1 MKKLKLMAV
10 FGILLMAFAVM
21 ADAARAKYVFLF
33 IGDGMGPNQVL
44 TAEMYQAAVKG
55 QNGRVPLCMSQFPYS
70 GQAATFSA
78 SDGITDS
85 AAAGTCLASGK
96 KTNNGMIGQTPDGVP
111 VYSVA
116 SQLKEEGWGI
126 GIMSTVPVDHAT
138 PASHYAHA
146 EKRSNYYLIGTHL
159 TESNFDFFGG
169 GGFQR
174 PNDKHNP
181 SAPNLYDLA
190 RQAGYTLVGS
200 YAEAQKNLKKKKI
213 LLVPQTDINHPNR
226 GAEALPYAID
236 QQEGDL
242 NLAQIVDVAIQHL
255 SKHDRFFMM
264 AEGGKIDYAGH
275 GNDGATNIHEVI
287 DFDQAIQVAYRF
299 YEQHPDETL
308 IVVTA
313 DHETGGI
320 ALGNNQP
327 LRLERLAYQQCSS
340 DTLSARL
347 TALCQQYADQLTW
360 KQVKAFLAENTG
372 LFGGLSVTA
381 EEEAVLQD
389 AFNNMMRQQASLK
402 TLYADINALA
412 AKAKELVNHKAGLGW
427 TTHSHTATAV
437 PVFAVGVGAERFTGW
452 MDNSDIAPRIHQA
465 TR

>member
-1 MKKLKLMAV
+1 MKKLLFSIAFFCIAMLSMAQ
-10 FGILLMAFAVM
+10 
-21 ADAARAKYVFLF
+21 AKYVFFF

-44 TAEMYQAAVKG
+44 TAEMYQAAIKG
-55 QNGRVPLCMSQFPYS
+55 EKGRVPLLMSQFPYS

-96 KTNNGMIGQTPDGVP
+96 KTNNGMIGQTPDGTSV
-111 VYSVA
+111 VSVA
-116 SQLKEEGWGI
+116 SMLKQEGWGI

-159 TESNFDFFGG
+159 AESNFDFFGG

-174 PNDKHNP
+174 PINKEDA
-181 SAPNLYDLA
+181 SAPNLYELCKKN
-190 RQAGYTLVGS
+190 GYTLVGS
-200 YAEAQKNLKKKKI
+200 YATAQKNIKKEKLI
-213 LLVPQTDINHPNR
+213 LVPQINIDNPNR

-242 NLAQIVDVAIQHL
+242 NLAQIVDIAIQHL
-255 SKHDRFFMM
+255 EKHDRFFMM

-287 DFDQAIQVAYRF
+287 DFDKAIQVAYHF

-313 DHETGGI
+313 DHETGGL

-327 LRLERLAYQQCSS
+327 LRLERLAYQKCSS

-347 TALCQQYADQLTW
+347 SALCQHYAEELTW
-360 KQVKAFLAENTG
+360 EQVKAFLAENTG
-372 LFGGLSVTA
+372 LFDELAVTA
-381 EEEAVLQD
+381 EEETTLQL
-389 AFNNMMRQQASLK
+389 AFNNMMRQQESLK

-412 AKAKELVNHKAGLGW
+412 AKAKDMVNQKAGLGW

-452 MDNSDIAPRIHQA
+452 MDNSDIAPRIYQA

>member
-1 MKKLKLMAV
+1 MKRILFSAWLLCVAIAIMAE
-10 FGILLMAFAVM
+10 
-21 ADAARAKYVFLF
+21 AKYVFYF

-44 TAEMYQAAVKG
+44 NAEMYQAAIQG
-55 QNGRVPLCMSQFPYS
+55 INGRVPLCMSQFPYS

-96 KTNNGMIGQTPDGVP
+96 KTNNGMIGQTPDGAP

-116 SQLKEEGWGI
+116 SQLKAEGWGI

-159 TESNFDFFGG
+159 AESNFDFFGG

-174 PNDKHNP
+174 PINKDDA
-181 SAPNLYDLA
+181 SAPNLYDLCKKN
-190 RQAGYTLVGS
+190 GYTLVGS
-200 YAEAQKNLKKKKI
+200 YAEAQKNIKKRKL
-213 LLVPQTDINHPNR
+213 LLVPQTDLDNPDR
-226 GAEALPYAID
+226 GAQALPYAID
-236 QQEGDL
+236 QKDDDL
-242 NLAQIVDVAIQHL
+242 TLAQIVDIAIQHL

-287 DFDQAIQVAYRF
+287 DFDRAIQLAYRF

-313 DHETGGI
+313 DHETGGL
-320 ALGNNQP
+320 ALGNNKP
-327 LRLERLAYQQCSS
+327 LRLERLACQKCSS

-347 TALCQQYADQLTW
+347 SALCQQYAEQLTW
-360 KQVKAFLAENTG
+360 EQVKTFLAENMG
-372 LFGGLSVTA
+372 LFGELSVSA
-381 EEEAVLQD
+381 EEEAELQA
-389 AFNNMMRQQASLK
+389 AFSNMMRQQESLK

-452 MDNSDIAPRIHQA
+452 MDNSEIAPRIYQA

>member
-1 MKKLKLMAV
+1 MKRLLLSAWLLCLSVAIMAQ
-10 FGILLMAFAVM
+10 
-21 ADAARAKYVFLF
+21 AKYVFYF

-44 TAEMYQAAVKG
+44 NAEMYQAAIQG
-55 QNGRVPLCMSQFPYS
+55 INGRVPLCMTQFPYS

-96 KTNNGMIGQTPDGVP
+96 KTNNGMIGQTPDGAP

-116 SQLKEEGWGI
+116 SQLKAEGWGI

-159 TESNFDFFGG
+159 AESNFDFFGG

-174 PNDKHNP
+174 PINKDDA
-181 SAPNLYDLA
+181 SAPNLYNLCKKH
-190 RQAGYTLVGS
+190 GYTLVGN
-200 YAEAQKNLKKKKI
+200 YAEAQKNIKKRKM
-213 LLVPQTDINHPNR
+213 LLVPQTDLDNPDR
-226 GAEALPYAID
+226 GAQALPYAID
-236 QQEGDL
+236 QKEGDL
-242 NLAQIVDVAIQHL
+242 TLAQIVDIAIQHL

-287 DFDQAIQVAYRF
+287 DFDRAIQLAYRF

-313 DHETGGI
+313 DHETGGL
-320 ALGNNQP
+320 ALGNNKP
-327 LRLERLAYQQCSS
+327 LRLERLAYQKCSS

-347 TALCQQYADQLTW
+347 SALCQQYAEQLTW
-360 KQVKAFLAENTG
+360 EQVKTFLAENMG
-372 LFGGLSVTA
+372 LFGELSVSA
-381 EEEAVLQD
+381 EEEAELQA
-389 AFNNMMRQQASLK
+389 AFSNMMRQQESLK

-412 AKAKELVNHKAGLGW
+412 AKAKELVNQKAGLGW

-437 PVFAVGVGAERFTGW
+437 PIFAVGVGAERFTGW
-452 MDNSDIAPRIHQA
+452 MDNSEIAPRIYQA

>member
-1 MKKLKLMAV
+1 
-10 FGILLMAFAVM
+10 
-21 ADAARAKYVFLF
+21 
-33 IGDGMGPNQVL
+33 
-44 TAEMYQAAVKG
+44 
-55 QNGRVPLCMSQFPYS
+55 
-70 GQAATFSA
+70 
-78 SDGITDS
+78 
-85 AAAGTCLASGK
+85 
-96 KTNNGMIGQTPDGVP
+96 MIGQTPDGAP
-111 VYSVA
+111 AYSVA
-116 SQLKEEGWGI
+116 SDLKKEGWGI

-159 TESNFDFFGG
+159 AESDFDFFGG

-174 PNDKHNP
+174 PVNKDDAA
-181 SAPNLYDLA
+181 APNLYDLCKKH
-190 RQAGYTLVGS
+190 GYTLVGS
-200 YAEAQKNLKKKKI
+200 YAEAQKNIKKRKM
-213 LLVPQTDINHPNR
+213 LLVPQVNLDNPNK

-242 NLAQIVDVAIQHL
+242 NLAQIVDVAIQQL
-255 SKHDRFFMM
+255 SKHKRFFMM

-275 GNDGATNIHEVI
+275 GNDGATNIQEVL
-287 DFDQAIQVAYRF
+287 DFDRAIQVAYRF

-313 DHETGGI
+313 DHETGGM
-320 ALGNNQP
+320 ALGNNSP
-327 LRLERLAYQQCSS
+327 LRLERLAYQKCSS

-347 TALCQQYADQLTW
+347 TALCQQYAEQLTW
-360 KQVKAFLAENTG
+360 EQVKAFLATNMG
-372 LFGGLSVTA
+372 LFGDLSVTA
-381 EEEAVLQD
+381 EEEAVLQE

-412 AKAKELVNHKAGLGW
+412 AKAKELVNHQAGLGW

-452 MDNSDIAPRIHQA
+452 MDNSEIAPRIYQA

>member
-1 MKKLKLMAV
+1 MKRSLLSVWLLCIAIVAMAQ
-10 FGILLMAFAVM
+10 
-21 ADAARAKYVFLF
+21 AKYVFFF

-44 TAEMYQAAVKG
+44 TAEMYQAALKG
-55 QNGRVPLCMSQFPYS
+55 ENGRVPLCMSQFPYS

-111 VYSVA
+111 AYSVA
-116 SQLKEEGWGI
+116 SQLKEEGWGV

-200 YAEAQKNLKKKKI
+200 YAEAQKNLKKKKL
-213 LLVPQTDINHPNR
+213 LLVPQTDIDHPNR

-275 GNDGATNIHEVI
+275 GNDGATNIHEVL
-287 DFDQAIQVAYRF
+287 DFDRAIQVAYRF

-313 DHETGGI
+313 DHETGGM
-320 ALGNNQP
+320 ALGNGHS
-327 LRLERLAYQQCSS
+327 LRLERLAHQKCSS

-347 TALCQQYADQLTW
+347 TALCQQYAEQLTW
-360 KQVKAFLAENTG
+360 EQVKAFLAANTG

-412 AKAKELVNHKAGLGW
+412 AKAKEMVNHKAGLGW

-452 MDNSDIAPRIHQA
+452 MDNSDIAPRIYQA

>member
-1 MKKLKLMAV
+1 MKRS
-10 FGILLMAFAVM
+10 LLSVWLLCVAIVAT
-21 ADAARAKYVFLF
+21 AQAKYVFFF

-213 LLVPQTDINHPNR
+213 LLVPQTDIDHPNR

-275 GNDGATNIHEVI
+275 GNDGATNIHEVL
-287 DFDQAIQVAYRF
+287 DFDRAIQVAYRF

-313 DHETGGI
+313 DHETGGM

-372 LFGGLSVTA
+372 LFDELSVSA
-381 EEEAVLQD
+381 EEEAALQT
-389 AFNNMMRQQASLK
+389 AYENMMRQQESLK

-412 AKAKELVNHKAGLGW
+412 AKTKEMVNHKAGLGW

-465 TR
+465 TH

>member
-1 MKKLKLMAV
+1 MKRLLLSAWLLCLSVAIMAQ
-10 FGILLMAFAVM
+10 
-21 ADAARAKYVFLF
+21 AKYVFYF

-44 TAEMYQAAVKG
+44 NAEMYQAAIQG
-55 QNGRVPLCMSQFPYS
+55 INGRVPLCMTQFPYS

-96 KTNNGMIGQTPDGVP
+96 KTNNGMIGQTPDGAP

-116 SQLKEEGWGI
+116 SQLKAEGWGI

-159 TESNFDFFGG
+159 AESNFDFFGG

-174 PNDKHNP
+174 PINKDDAL
-181 SAPNLYDLA
+181 APNLYNLCKKH
-190 RQAGYTLVGS
+190 GYTLVGN
-200 YAEAQKNLKKKKI
+200 YAEAQKNIKKRKM
-213 LLVPQTDINHPNR
+213 LLVPQTDLDNPDR
-226 GAEALPYAID
+226 GAQALPYAID
-236 QQEGDL
+236 QKEGDL
-242 NLAQIVDVAIQHL
+242 TLAQIVDIAIQHL

-287 DFDQAIQVAYRF
+287 DFDRAIQLAYRF

-313 DHETGGI
+313 DHETGGL
-320 ALGNNQP
+320 ALGNNKP
-327 LRLERLAYQQCSS
+327 LRLERLAYQKCSS

-347 TALCQQYADQLTW
+347 SALCQQYAEQLTW
-360 KQVKAFLAENTG
+360 EQVKTFLAENMG
-372 LFGGLSVTA
+372 LFGELSVSA
-381 EEEAVLQD
+381 EEEAELQA
-389 AFNNMMRQQASLK
+389 AFSNMMRQQESLK

-412 AKAKELVNHKAGLGW
+412 AKAKELVNQKAGLGW

-437 PVFAVGVGAERFTGW
+437 PIFAVGVGAERFTGW
-452 MDNSDIAPRIHQA
+452 MDNSEIAPRIYQA

>member
-1 MKKLKLMAV
+1 MKR
-10 FGILLMAFAVM
+10 ILLSAWLLCVAIAIMAE
-21 ADAARAKYVFLF
+21 AKYVFYF

-44 TAEMYQAAVKG
+44 NAEMYQAAIQG
-55 QNGRVPLCMSQFPYS
+55 INGRVPLCMTQFPYS

-78 SDGITDS
+78 YDGITDS

-96 KTNNGMIGQTPDGVP
+96 KTNNGMIGQTPDGAP

-116 SQLKEEGWGI
+116 SQLKAEGWGI

-159 TESNFDFFGG
+159 AESNFDFFGG

-174 PNDKHNP
+174 PINKDDAL
-181 SAPNLYDLA
+181 APNLYNLCKKH
-190 RQAGYTLVGS
+190 GYTLVGN
-200 YAEAQKNLKKKKI
+200 YAEAQKNIKKRKI
-213 LLVPQTDINHPNR
+213 LLVPQTDLDNPDR
-226 GAEALPYAID
+226 GAQALPYAID
-236 QQEGDL
+236 QKEGDL
-242 NLAQIVDVAIQHL
+242 TLAQIVDIAIQHL

-287 DFDQAIQVAYRF
+287 DFDRAIQLAYRF

-313 DHETGGI
+313 DHETGGL
-320 ALGNNQP
+320 ALGNNKP
-327 LRLERLAYQQCSS
+327 LRLERLAYQKCSS

-347 TALCQQYADQLTW
+347 SALCLQYAEQLTW
-360 KQVKAFLAENTG
+360 EQVKTFLAENMG
-372 LFGGLSVTA
+372 LFGELSVSA
-381 EEEAVLQD
+381 EEEAELQA
-389 AFNNMMRQQASLK
+389 AFSNMMRQQESLK

-412 AKAKELVNHKAGLGW
+412 AKAKELVNQKAGLGW

-437 PVFAVGVGAERFTGW
+437 PIFAVGVGAEQFTGW
-452 MDNSDIAPRIHQA
+452 HDNSEIAPLIYQA

>member
-1 MKKLKLMAV
+1 MKR
-10 FGILLMAFAVM
+10 ILLSAWLLCVAIAIMAE
-21 ADAARAKYVFLF
+21 AKYVFYF

-44 TAEMYQAAVKG
+44 NAEMYQAAIQG
-55 QNGRVPLCMSQFPYS
+55 INGRVPLCMTQFPYS

-96 KTNNGMIGQTPDGVP
+96 KTNNGMIGQTPDGAP

-159 TESNFDFFGG
+159 AESNFDFFGG

-174 PNDKHNP
+174 PINKDDA
-181 SAPNLYDLA
+181 SAPNLYNLCKKH
-190 RQAGYTLVGS
+190 GYTLVGN
-200 YAEAQKNLKKKKI
+200 YAEAQKNIKKRKL
-213 LLVPQTDINHPNR
+213 LLVPQTDLDNPDR
-226 GAEALPYAID
+226 GAQALPYAID
-236 QQEGDL
+236 QKDDDL
-242 NLAQIVDVAIQHL
+242 TLAQIVDIAIQHL
-255 SKHDRFFMM
+255 SKHDSFFMM

-275 GNDGATNIHEVI
+275 GNDGATNIHEVL
-287 DFDQAIQVAYRF
+287 DFDRAIQLAYRF
-299 YEQHPDETL
+299 YQQHPDETL

-313 DHETGGI
+313 DHETGGL
-320 ALGNNQP
+320 ALGNNKP
-327 LRLERLAYQQCSS
+327 LRLERLAYQKCSS

-347 TALCQQYADQLTW
+347 SALCQQYAEQLTW
-360 KQVKAFLAENTG
+360 EQVKTFLAENMG
-372 LFGGLSVTA
+372 LFGELSVSA
-381 EEEAVLQD
+381 EEEAELQA
-389 AFNNMMRQQASLK
+389 AFSNMMRQQESLK

-412 AKAKELVNHKAGLGW
+412 AKAKDLVNQKAGLGW

-452 MDNSDIAPRIHQA
+452 MDNSEIAPRIYQA

>member
-1 MKKLKLMAV
+1 MKR
-10 FGILLMAFAVM
+10 FLLSVWLLCLAIVAT
-21 ADAARAKYVFLF
+21 AQAKYVFFF

-116 SQLKEEGWGI
+116 SQLKKEGWGI

-200 YAEAQKNLKKKKI
+200 YAEAQKNLKKKKL
-213 LLVPQTDINHPNR
+213 LLVPQTDIDHPNR

-275 GNDGATNIHEVI
+275 GNDGATNIHEVL
-287 DFDQAIQVAYRF
+287 DFDRAIQVAYRF

-313 DHETGGI
+313 DHETGGM

-347 TALCQQYADQLTW
+347 TALCQQYADKLTW

-372 LFGGLSVTA
+372 LFDELSVSA
-381 EEEAVLQD
+381 EEEAALQT
-389 AFNNMMRQQASLK
+389 AYENMMRQQASLK

-412 AKAKELVNHKAGLGW
+412 AKAKELVNQKAGLGW

-452 MDNSDIAPRIHQA
+452 MDNSEIAPRIYQA

>member
-1 MKKLKLMAV
+1 MKRS
-10 FGILLMAFAVM
+10 LLSVWLLCIAIVAT
-21 ADAARAKYVFLF
+21 AQAKYVFFF

-44 TAEMYQAAVKG
+44 TAEMYQAALKG
-55 QNGRVPLCMSQFPYS
+55 ENGRVPLCMSQFPYS

-116 SQLKEEGWGI
+116 SQLKKEGWGI

-200 YAEAQKNLKKKKI
+200 YAEAQKNLKKKKL
-213 LLVPQTDINHPNR
+213 LLVPQTDIDHPNR

-313 DHETGGI
+313 DHETGGM

-347 TALCQQYADQLTW
+347 TALCQNYADQLTW

-372 LFGGLSVTA
+372 LFDELSVSA
-381 EEEAVLQD
+381 EEEAALQT
-389 AFNNMMRQQASLK
+389 AYENMMRQQESLK

-412 AKAKELVNHKAGLGW
+412 AKAKEMVNHKAGLGW

>member
-1 MKKLKLMAV
+1 MKR
-10 FGILLMAFAVM
+10 ILLSAWLLCLSVAIMAQ
-21 ADAARAKYVFLF
+21 AKYVFYF

-44 TAEMYQAAVKG
+44 NAEMYQAAIQG
-55 QNGRVPLCMSQFPYS
+55 INGRVPLCMTQFPYS

-96 KTNNGMIGQTPDGVP
+96 KTNNGMIGQTPDGAP

-159 TESNFDFFGG
+159 AESNFDFFGG

-174 PNDKHNP
+174 PINKDDAL
-181 SAPNLYDLA
+181 APNLYNLCKKH
-190 RQAGYTLVGS
+190 GYTLVGN
-200 YAEAQKNLKKKKI
+200 YAEAQKNIKKRKM
-213 LLVPQTDINHPNR
+213 LLVPQTDLDNPDR
-226 GAEALPYAID
+226 GAQALPYAID
-236 QQEGDL
+236 QKEGDL
-242 NLAQIVDVAIQHL
+242 TLAQIVDIAIQHL

-275 GNDGATNIHEVI
+275 GNDGATNIHEVL
-287 DFDQAIQVAYRF
+287 DFDRAIQLAYRF

-313 DHETGGI
+313 DHETGGL
-320 ALGNNQP
+320 ALGNNKP
-327 LRLERLAYQQCSS
+327 LRLERLAYQKCSS

-347 TALCQQYADQLTW
+347 SALCQQYAEQLTW
-360 KQVKAFLAENTG
+360 EQVKTFLAENMG
-372 LFGGLSVTA
+372 LFGELSVSA
-381 EEEAVLQD
+381 EEEAELQ
-389 AFNNMMRQQASLK
+389 ASFSNMMRQQESLK

-412 AKAKELVNHKAGLGW
+412 AKAKELVNQKAGLGW

-437 PVFAVGVGAERFTGW
+437 PIFAVGVGAERFTGW
-452 MDNSDIAPRIHQA
+452 MDNSEIAPRIYQA

>member
-1 MKKLKLMAV
+1 MKR
-10 FGILLMAFAVM
+10 ILLSAWLLCLAVATMAQ
-21 ADAARAKYVFLF
+21 AKYVFYF

-44 TAEMYQAAVKG
+44 TAEMYEAALQGKH
-55 QNGRVPLCMSQFPYS
+55 GRVPLCMTQFPYS

-78 SDGITDS
+78 SHGITDS

-96 KTNNGMIGQTPDGVP
+96 KTNNGMIGQAPDGTP
-111 VYSVA
+111 IYSVA
-116 SQLKEEGWGI
+116 SDLKKEGWGI

-159 TESNFDFFGG
+159 AESDFDFFGG

-174 PNDKHNP
+174 PINKDDA
-181 SAPNLYDLA
+181 SAPNLYDLCKKN
-190 RQAGYTLVGS
+190 GYTLVGS
-200 YAEAQKNLKKKKI
+200 YAEAQKHIKKRKM
-213 LLVPQTDINHPNR
+213 LLVPQINLDNPNK

-242 NLAQIVDVAIQHL
+242 NLAQIVNVAIQQL

-275 GNDGATNIHEVI
+275 GNDGATNIQEVL
-287 DFDQAIQVAYRF
+287 DFDRAIQVAYRF

-313 DHETGGI
+313 DHETGGM

-327 LRLERLAYQQCSS
+327 LLLERLAYQKCSS

-347 TALCQQYADQLTW
+347 SALCEQYGAELRW
-360 KQVKAFLAENTG
+360 EQVKAFLAENMG
-372 LFGGLSVTA
+372 LFEELSVSA
-381 EEEAVLQD
+381 EEEVVLQE
-389 AFNNMMRQQASLK
+389 AFNNMMRQQESLK

-437 PVFAVGVGAERFTGW
+437 PIFAIGVGAERFTGW
-452 MDNSDIAPRIHQA
+452 HDNSEIAPLIYQA

>member
-1 MKKLKLMAV
+1 MKR
-10 FGILLMAFAVM
+10 ILLSAWLLCLSVAIMAQ
-21 ADAARAKYVFLF
+21 AKYVFYF

-44 TAEMYQAAVKG
+44 NAEMYQAAIQG
-55 QNGRVPLCMSQFPYS
+55 INGRVPLCMSQFPYS

-96 KTNNGMIGQTPDGVP
+96 KTNNGMIGQTPDGAP

-116 SQLKEEGWGI
+116 SQLKAEGWGI

-159 TESNFDFFGG
+159 AESNFDFFGG

-174 PNDKHNP
+174 PINKDDAL
-181 SAPNLYDLA
+181 APNLYNLCKKH
-190 RQAGYTLVGS
+190 GYTLVGN
-200 YAEAQKNLKKKKI
+200 YAEAQENIKKRKI
-213 LLVPQTDINHPNR
+213 LLVPQTDLDNPDR
-226 GAEALPYAID
+226 GAQALPYAID
-236 QQEGDL
+236 QKEGDL
-242 NLAQIVDVAIQHL
+242 TLAQIVDIAIQHL

-275 GNDGATNIHEVI
+275 GNDGATNIHEVL
-287 DFDQAIQVAYRF
+287 DFDRAIQLAYRF

-313 DHETGGI
+313 DHETGGL
-320 ALGNNQP
+320 ALGNNKP
-327 LRLERLAYQQCSS
+327 LRLERLAYQKCSS

-347 TALCQQYADQLTW
+347 SALCQQYAEQLTW
-360 KQVKAFLAENTG
+360 EQVKTFLAENMG
-372 LFGGLSVTA
+372 LFGELSVSA
-381 EEEAVLQD
+381 EEEAELQA
-389 AFNNMMRQQASLK
+389 AFSNMMRQQESIK

-412 AKAKELVNHKAGLGW
+412 AKAKELVNQKAGLGW

-437 PVFAVGVGAERFTGW
+437 PIFAVGVGAEQFTGW
-452 MDNSDIAPRIHQA
+452 HDNSEIAPLIYQA

>member
-1 MKKLKLMAV
+1 MKRLFLSAWLLCLAVAIMAQ
-10 FGILLMAFAVM
+10 
-21 ADAARAKYVFLF
+21 AKYVFFF

-96 KTNNGMIGQTPDGVP
+96 KTNNGMIGQTPDGTP
-111 VYSVA
+111 AYSVA

-126 GIMSTVPVDHAT
+126 GIMSSVPIDHAT

-200 YAEAQKNLKKKKI
+200 YAEAQRNLKKKKL
-213 LLVPQTDINHPNR
+213 LLVPQTDIDHPNHN
-226 GAEALPYAID
+226 AEALPYAID

-242 NLAQIVDVAIQHL
+242 NLAQIVDIAIQHL
-255 SKHDRFFMM
+255 SQHDRFFMM

-275 GNDGATNIHEVI
+275 GNDGATNIQEVL
-287 DFDQAIQVAYRF
+287 DFDRAIQVAYRF

-313 DHETGGI
+313 DHETGGM

-360 KQVKAFLAENTG
+360 KQVKAFLADNTG
-372 LFGGLSVTA
+372 LFDELSVTD
-381 EEEAVLQD
+381 EEEKTLQT
-389 AFNNMMRQQASLK
+389 AYENMMRQQESLK

-412 AKAKELVNHKAGLGW
+412 AKAKEMVNHKAGLGW

-452 MDNSDIAPRIHQA
+452 MDNSDIAPRIYQA

>member
-1 MKKLKLMAV
+1 MKR
-10 FGILLMAFAVM
+10 ILLSAWLLCVAIAIMAE
-21 ADAARAKYVFLF
+21 AKYVFYF

-44 TAEMYQAAVKG
+44 NAEMYQAAIQG
-55 QNGRVPLCMSQFPYS
+55 INGRVPLCMTQFPYS

-96 KTNNGMIGQTPDGVP
+96 KTNNGMIGQTPDGTP

-116 SQLKEEGWGI
+116 TQLKAEGWGI

-159 TESNFDFFGG
+159 AKSNFDFFGG

-174 PNDKHNP
+174 PINKDDA
-181 SAPNLYDLA
+181 SAPNLYDLCKKN
-190 RQAGYTLVGS
+190 GYTLVGS
-200 YAEAQKNLKKKKI
+200 YAEAQKNIKKRKL
-213 LLVPQTDINHPNR
+213 LLVPQTDLDNPNK

-236 QQEGDL
+236 QKEGDL
-242 NLAQIVDVAIQHL
+242 TLAQIVDIAIQHL

-287 DFDQAIQVAYRF
+287 DFDRAIQLAYRF

-313 DHETGGI
+313 DHETGGL
-320 ALGNNQP
+320 ALGNNKP
-327 LRLERLAYQQCSS
+327 LHLERLAYQKCSS

-347 TALCQQYADQLTW
+347 SALCQQYAEQLTW
-360 KQVKAFLAENTG
+360 EQVKTFLAENMG
-372 LFGGLSVTA
+372 LFGELSVSA
-381 EEEAVLQD
+381 EEEAELQA
-389 AFNNMMRQQASLK
+389 AFSNMMRQQESLK

-412 AKAKELVNHKAGLGW
+412 AKAKELVNQKAGLGW

-452 MDNSDIAPRIHQA
+452 MDNSEIAPRIYQA

>member
-1 MKKLKLMAV
+1 MKR
-10 FGILLMAFAVM
+10 ILLTAWLICFAIAIMAQ
-21 ADAARAKYVFLF
+21 AKYVFYF
-33 IGDGMGPNQVL
+33 IGDGMGPTQVL
-44 TAEMYQAAVKG
+44 AAEMYQAAVKG
-55 QNGRVPLCMSQFPYS
+55 EIGREPLQMSQLPYS
-70 GQAATFSA
+70 GQLATFSA
-78 SDGITDS
+78 SHRITDS

-96 KTNNGMIGQTPDGVP
+96 KTNNGMIGQTPDGQP
-111 VYSVA
+111 AYSIA
-116 SQLKEEGWGI
+116 TTLHNEGWAV

-138 PASHYAHA
+138 PASQYAHT
-146 EKRSNYYLIGTHL
+146 EKRSDYYTIGTQL
-159 TESNFDFFGG
+159 TQSGFDFFAG

-200 YAEAQKNLKKKKI
+200 YADAKQHLKADKL
-213 LLVPQTDINHPNR
+213 LLVPQTDIDHPNR

-242 NLAQIVDVAIQHL
+242 NLAQIVDIAIQHL
-255 SKHDRFFMM
+255 SKHERFFMM
-264 AEGGKIDYAGH
+264 VEGGKIDYAGH
-275 GNDGATNIHEVI
+275 GNDGATNIHETI
-287 DFDQAIQVAYRF
+287 DFDNAIRLAYRF

-308 IVVTA
+308 IVITA
-313 DHETGGI
+313 DHETGGM
-320 ALGNNQP
+320 ALGNGGALDLQ
-327 LRLERLAYQQCSS
+327 LLQYQQCSS

-347 TALCQQYADQLTW
+347 TALCQQYADQLKW
-360 KQVKAFLAENTG
+360 EQVKVFLADNTG
-372 LFGGLSVTA
+372 LFDELSVSD
-381 EEEAVLQD
+381 EEEKTLQT
-389 AFNNMMRQQASLK
+389 AYENMMRQQESLK

-437 PVFAVGVGAERFTGW
+437 PIFAVGVGAEQFTGW
-452 MDNSDIAPRIHQA
+452 MDNSEVAPRIHQA

>member
-1 MKKLKLMAV
+1 MKR
-10 FGILLMAFAVM
+10 ILLSAWLLCVAIAIMAE
-21 ADAARAKYVFLF
+21 AKYVFYF

-44 TAEMYQAAVKG
+44 NAEMYQAAIQG
-55 QNGRVPLCMSQFPYS
+55 INGRVPLCMSQFPYS

-96 KTNNGMIGQTPDGVP
+96 KTNNGMIGQTPDGTP

-116 SQLKEEGWGI
+116 SQLKAEGWGI

-159 TESNFDFFGG
+159 AESNFDFFGG

-174 PNDKHNP
+174 PINKDDA
-181 SAPNLYDLA
+181 SAPNLYDLCKKN
-190 RQAGYTLVGS
+190 GYTLVGS
-200 YAEAQKNLKKKKI
+200 YAEAQKNIKKRKL
-213 LLVPQTDINHPNR
+213 LLVPQTDLDNPNK

-236 QQEGDL
+236 QKEGDL
-242 NLAQIVDVAIQHL
+242 TLAQIVDIAIQHL

-287 DFDQAIQVAYRF
+287 DFDRAIQLAYRF

-313 DHETGGI
+313 DHETGGL
-320 ALGNNQP
+320 ALGNNKP
-327 LRLERLAYQQCSS
+327 LRLERLAYQKCSS

-347 TALCQQYADQLTW
+347 SALCQQYAEQLTW
-360 KQVKAFLAENTG
+360 EQVKTFLAENMG
-372 LFGGLSVTA
+372 LFGELSVSA
-381 EEEAVLQD
+381 EEEAELQA
-389 AFNNMMRQQASLK
+389 AFSNMMRQQESLK

-412 AKAKELVNHKAGLGW
+412 AKAKELVNQKAGLGW

-437 PVFAVGVGAERFTGW
+437 PIFAIGVGSEQFTGW
-452 MDNSDIAPRIHQA
+452 HDNSEIAPRIYQA

>member
-1 MKKLKLMAV
+1 MAE
-10 FGILLMAFAVM
+10 
-21 ADAARAKYVFLF
+21 AKYVFYF

-44 TAEMYQAAVKG
+44 NAEMYQAAIQG
-55 QNGRVPLCMSQFPYS
+55 INGRVPLCMSQFPYS

-96 KTNNGMIGQTPDGVP
+96 KTNNGMIGQTPDGAP

-159 TESNFDFFGG
+159 AESNFDFFGG

-174 PNDKHNP
+174 PINKDDA
-181 SAPNLYDLA
+181 SAPNLYDLCKKN
-190 RQAGYTLVGS
+190 GYTLVGS
-200 YAEAQKNLKKKKI
+200 YAEAQKNIKKRKL
-213 LLVPQTDINHPNR
+213 LLVPQTDLDNPDR
-226 GAEALPYAID
+226 GAQALPYAID
-236 QQEGDL
+236 QKDDDL
-242 NLAQIVDVAIQHL
+242 TLAQIVDIAIQHL

-287 DFDQAIQVAYRF
+287 DFDRAIQLAYRF

-313 DHETGGI
+313 DHETGGL
-320 ALGNNQP
+320 ALGNNKP
-327 LRLERLAYQQCSS
+327 LRLERLAYQKCSS

-347 TALCQQYADQLTW
+347 SALCQQYAEQLTW
-360 KQVKAFLAENTG
+360 EQVKTFLAENMG
-372 LFGGLSVTA
+372 LFGELSVSA
-381 EEEAVLQD
+381 EEEAELQA
-389 AFNNMMRQQASLK
+389 AFSNMMRQQESLK

-412 AKAKELVNHKAGLGW
+412 AKAKELVNQKAGLGW

-437 PVFAVGVGAERFTGW
+437 PVFAVGVGAEQFTGW
-452 MDNSDIAPRIHQA
+452 HDNSEIAPLIYQA

>member
-1 MKKLKLMAV
+1 MKRS
-10 FGILLMAFAVM
+10 LLSVWLLCLAIVAT
-21 ADAARAKYVFLF
+21 AQAKYVFFF

-200 YAEAQKNLKKKKI
+200 YAEAQKNLKKKKL
-213 LLVPQTDINHPNR
+213 LLVPQTDIDHPNR

-275 GNDGATNIHEVI
+275 GNDGATNIHEVL

-313 DHETGGI
+313 DHETGGM

-372 LFGGLSVTA
+372 LFDELSVTD
-381 EEEAVLQD
+381 EEEKTLQT
-389 AFNNMMRQQASLK
+389 AYENMMRQQASLK

>member
-1 MKKLKLMAV
+1 MKR
-10 FGILLMAFAVM
+10 ILLSAWLLCVAIAIMAE
-21 ADAARAKYVFLF
+21 AKYVFYF

-44 TAEMYQAAVKG
+44 NAEMYQAAIQG
-55 QNGRVPLCMSQFPYS
+55 INGCVPLCMSQFPYS

-96 KTNNGMIGQTPDGVP
+96 KTNNGMIGQTPDGAP

-159 TESNFDFFGG
+159 AESNFDFFGG

-174 PNDKHNP
+174 PINKDDA
-181 SAPNLYDLA
+181 SAPNLYDLCKKN
-190 RQAGYTLVGS
+190 GYTLVGS
-200 YAEAQKNLKKKKI
+200 YAEAQKNIKKRKL
-213 LLVPQTDINHPNR
+213 LLVPQTDLDNPDR
-226 GAEALPYAID
+226 GAQALPYAID
-236 QQEGDL
+236 QKDDDL
-242 NLAQIVDVAIQHL
+242 TLAQIVDIAIQHL

-287 DFDQAIQVAYRF
+287 DFDRAIQLAYRF

-313 DHETGGI
+313 DHETGGL
-320 ALGNNQP
+320 ALGNNKP
-327 LRLERLAYQQCSS
+327 LRLERLAYQKCSS

-347 TALCQQYADQLTW
+347 SALCQQYAEQLTW
-360 KQVKAFLAENTG
+360 EQVKTFLAENMG
-372 LFGGLSVTA
+372 LFGELSVSA
-381 EEEAVLQD
+381 EEEAELQA
-389 AFNNMMRQQASLK
+389 AFSNMMRQQESLK

-412 AKAKELVNHKAGLGW
+412 AKAKELVNQKAGLGW

-437 PVFAVGVGAERFTGW
+437 PVFAVGVGAEQFTGW
-452 MDNSDIAPRIHQA
+452 HDNSEIAPLIYQA